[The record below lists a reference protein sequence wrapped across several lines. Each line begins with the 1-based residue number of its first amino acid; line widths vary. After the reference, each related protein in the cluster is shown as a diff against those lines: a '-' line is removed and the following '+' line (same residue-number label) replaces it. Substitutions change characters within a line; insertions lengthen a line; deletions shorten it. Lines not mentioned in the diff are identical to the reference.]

1 MHGSSWEDRR
11 EQNMELLLLLLPKV
25 TVAVALIGLVSIV
38 IRMCDALIFKPERL
52 RSKLRKQG
60 IRGPPPA
67 FLLGNIRDIKKA
79 QSKVSKASRE
89 GEQVISHNSSNTPFS
104 FFEQWS
110 KKYGIDQLLNLSFLT
125 PTYHV

>member
-1 MHGSSWEDRR
+1 
-11 EQNMELLLLLLPKV
+11 MELLLLPKV
-25 TVAVALIGLVSIV
+25 TVAVALIGIV
-38 IRMCDALIFKPERL
+38 IRMCDALIFRPERL
-52 RSKLRKQG
+52 RSKLREQG

-67 FLLGNIRDIKKA
+67 FLLGNIRDVKEA

-89 GEQVISHNSSNTPFS
+89 GEQVIISHNSSNTPFS

-125 PTYHV
+125 PTHHCLITLKSYHFN